1 MSKANLLHGHFPLV
15 TPDPLKHCP
24 APARAVS
31 AGCQKHSALHRPS
44 LALLGWSSAGPQ
56 AVWTR
61 IHKQQQQQQP
71 AKQQAASGKQ
81 DSRSPLMGTDSASLP
96 ACSGRAL
103 QPQQGT
109 ALART
114 DQPQPKPLCFYYNPV
129 PAHLKGVFNRNP
141 KHDQT
146 GRRAGGSPGS
156 LSPMGPR
163 TRQGH

>member
-1 MSKANLLHGHFPLV
+1 MSKANLLHGHFPLF
-15 TPDPLKHCP
+15 TPDPLKHCS

-44 LALLGWSSAGPQ
+44 LPLLGWSSAGPQ

-96 ACSGRAL
+96 VCSGRAL

-129 PAHLKGVFNRNP
+129 PAHLKGVFSRNP
-141 KHDQT
+141 KHDQA
-146 GRRAGGSPGS
+146 GRRAGGSPGT
-156 LSPMGPR
+156 LPPVGPR
-163 TRQGH
+163 TRQGR

>member
-15 TPDPLKHCP
+15 TPDPLKHCS

-44 LALLGWSSAGPQ
+44 LSVLGWSSAGPQ

-61 IHKQQQQQQP
+61 IH
-71 AKQQAASGKQ
+71 KQQAASGKQ

-129 PAHLKGVFNRNP
+129 PAHLKGVFSRNP
-141 KHDQT
+141 KHDQA
-146 GRRAGGSPGS
+146 GRRAGGSPGT
-156 LSPMGPR
+156 LPPVGPR
-163 TRQGH
+163 TRQGR